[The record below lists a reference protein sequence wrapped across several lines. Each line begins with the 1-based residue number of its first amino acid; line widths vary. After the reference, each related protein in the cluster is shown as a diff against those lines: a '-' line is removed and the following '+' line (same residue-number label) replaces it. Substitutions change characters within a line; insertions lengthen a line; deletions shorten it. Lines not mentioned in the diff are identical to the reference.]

1 MRRVELIPNGVKAY
15 VVADEEIA
23 AENGGGAGTGEEIRE
38 GMEAGCTSPCCHLG
52 WVVHQP
58 G

>member
-23 AENGGGAGTGEEIRE
+23 AENGGGAGTGEEIGE
-38 GMEAGCTSPCCHLG
+38 GMEAGCTSPC
-52 WVVHQP
+52 
-58 G
+58 